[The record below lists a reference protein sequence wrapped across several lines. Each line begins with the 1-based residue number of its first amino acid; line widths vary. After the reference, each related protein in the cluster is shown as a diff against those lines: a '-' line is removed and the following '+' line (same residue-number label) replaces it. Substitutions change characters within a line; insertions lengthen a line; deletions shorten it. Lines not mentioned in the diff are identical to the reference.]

1 LEHYPTPPPEVY
13 QLHVWLREISPLI
26 WRRLL
31 VRSDST
37 IADLHYTLQIAMG
50 WEGYHLH
57 QFVIKGKRYGV
68 PQPGGVW
75 FVDDPRQVQLADLH
89 FRLRE
94 RFLYEYDFG
103 DLWQHE
109 IRVEQKLPVQP
120 KRRYPICISGRRA
133 APPED
138 CGGPWAFMALQDEY
152 SPYFMLERLTEMLE
166 AIEAGDLE
174 AIEDVREE
182 WAELHDWMNQEQFDR
197 RTVNRRLQQYALG
210 DEAWQWR

>member
-1 LEHYPTPPPEVY
+1 MHTATPPPEVY
-13 QLHVWLREISPLI
+13 QLHVWLREISPMI

-57 QFVIKGKRYGV
+57 QFVIRGKHYGV

-75 FVDDPRQVQLADLH
+75 FADDPRQVQLADLH
-89 FRLRE
+89 LRLRE

-109 IRVEQKLPVQP
+109 IRVEKKLPVQP
-120 KRRYPICISGRRA
+120 KRRYPTCIGGQRA

-152 SPYFMLERLTEMLE
+152 CPYSMLERLTEMLE
-166 AIEAGDLE
+166 AIEAGDLD

-182 WAELHDWMNQEQFDR
+182 WAELHYWMNREQFNR
-197 RTVNRRLQQYALG
+197 RTVNRRLQQYAVG

>member
-1 LEHYPTPPPEVY
+1 MSPATPHPEVY
-13 QLHVWLREISPLI
+13 QLHVWLREISPMI
-26 WRRLL
+26 WRRIL

-37 IADLHYTLQIAMG
+37 IADLHYTIQMAMG

-57 QFVIKGKRYGV
+57 QFIIRGKHYGV

-75 FVDDPRQVQLADLH
+75 FSDDPRQVRLADFH

-109 IRVEQKLPVQP
+109 IRVEQKLSVHP
-120 KRRYPICISGRRA
+120 KRRYPTCISGQRA

-152 SPYFMLERLTEMLE
+152 SPYYILERLTEILE
-166 AIEAGDLE
+166 AFHAGDLD
-174 AIEDVREE
+174 AIEDFREE
-182 WAELHDWMNQEQFDR
+182 WAELQYWMNRERFDR
-197 RTVNRRLQQYALG
+197 RAVNRRLQQYARG
-210 DEAWQWR
+210 DEAWQWQ

>member
-1 LEHYPTPPPEVY
+1 MSPATPPPEVY

-37 IADLHYTLQIAMG
+37 ITDLHYSLQIVMG

-57 QFVIKGKRYGV
+57 QFIIRGKRYGI

-75 FVDDPRQVQLADLH
+75 FSDDPRQVWLADFH

-109 IRVEQKLPVQP
+109 IRVEKKLPVQL
-120 KRRYPICISGRRA
+120 KRHYPTCIGGRRA
-133 APPED
+133 APLED

-152 SPYFMLERLTEMLE
+152 SPYALLERLTEILE
-166 AIEAGDLE
+166 ACRTGDID
-174 AIEDVREE
+174 AMEDAREE
-182 WAELHDWMNQEQFDR
+182 FAQLQYWINREQFDR
-197 RTVNRRLQQYALG
+197 RGVNRWLQQYAVG

>member
-1 LEHYPTPPPEVY
+1 MSTATPPLEVY
-13 QLHVWLREISPLI
+13 RLHVWLREISPMI

-37 IADLHYTLQIAMG
+37 VADLHYTLQIAMG

-57 QFVIKGKRYGV
+57 QFIIRGKRYGV
-68 PQPGGVW
+68 PQPGGMR
-75 FVDDPRQVQLADLH
+75 FSDDPTQVRLADLRL
-89 FRLRE
+89 RLRE

-120 KRRYPICISGRRA
+120 KRRYPTCIGGQRA

-152 SPYFMLERLTEMLE
+152 SPYSMLERLTEMLE
-166 AIEAGDLE
+166 AIEAGDLD
-174 AIEDVREE
+174 AIEDVREA
-182 WAELHDWMNQEQFDR
+182 WAELHYWMNREQFDR
-197 RTVNRRLQQYALG
+197 WTVNRRLQQYAVG